1 MAIKYVHK
9 ILKLPGTVLYRFIFE
24 MKWIDY
30 VDNFSINDGYID
42 FITYISLRTD
52 SLLFITDLLKDFLWI
67 CYEYNELQL

>member
-1 MAIKYVHK
+1 MAIRYVHK

-42 FITYISLRTD
+42 IITYISFKNWQLIIYNR
-52 SLLFITDLLKDFLWI
+52 LAKRFLMNLLWI
-67 CYEYNELQL
+67 